1 MKNIKIFL
9 STILYCLCLS
19 WKSSKIYTSI
29 RLTGKI
35 IKPIMGIVSSFLIKY
50 IIDLLSG
57 TTNVPD
63 SRSMLIW
70 LIIGTVVIA
79 LINVVIKKMVSY
91 AEGLHND
98 ILERHITLGM
108 MDKALEADL
117 ELFDNPTYY
126 DKFTS
131 VKRDSYA
138 TTYILWNALDCMSS
152 FITFIGAFAVLC
164 TSNWLYGI
172 VMVIVAFPSA
182 IAGQKY
188 TKILYQLGLTQI
200 NDERK
205 KGYIYEVSST
215 KQYAQ
220 DIRLFGIGNM
230 LKKRYTQIWGNVFT
244 AKKNKIKARTILTTI
259 LEFLPEL
266 VIALITLDIS
276 FKALNGIAT
285 VGDYSLYTGLLG
297 QLWSA
302 IYMLTNSAINIY
314 ENKLKID
321 NVKSFNGIENSVKDN
336 GKLILKEVK
345 TIEFKHVSF
354 AYPLAQR
361 MVLNDLSFIVRQG
374 EKLAVVGINGA
385 GKSTLIKILLRFY
398 DVNDGQVLIN
408 GINIKEYS
416 LDSLRRCFS
425 SYFQNTPNYGFTLRE
440 NIELA
445 NIERKTVDENILC
458 AIRNSD
464 GETILD
470 KAPNGLDTYLTRNFE
485 ENGIELSGGQNQ
497 KIALARTFY
506 RNSSALILDEPSS
519 SLDPEAEHH
528 LFTSL
533 EQLCEGKTT
542 IFTSHRLSNITL
554 ADKIIVIE
562 NGEVVEIGTRD
573 ELLQNPQRFAE
584 LYQYQA
590 QKFKS

>member
-1 MKNIKIFL
+1 MIKNIKTFL
-9 STILYCLCLS
+9 TTITYCLSLS

-29 RLTGKI
+29 RLIGKI
-35 IKPIMGIVSSFLIKY
+35 IRPVTAIISSFLVKY

-57 TTNVPD
+57 TLVVPD
-63 SRSMLIW
+63 SRSMLIL
-70 LIIGTVVIA
+70 LIGATVAIA
-79 LINVVIKKMVSY
+79 LINAVVEKMVSY

-108 MDKALEADL
+108 MDKALSADL

-138 TTYILWNALDCMSS
+138 TTYILWNALDCISS
-152 FITFIGAFAVLC
+152 CITFVGAFAVLC

-172 VMVIVAFPSA
+172 LMVIAAFPSA

-188 TKILYQLGLTQI
+188 TKIIYKLGLTQI

-205 KGYIYEVSST
+205 KGYLYDVAST

-220 DIRLFGIGNM
+220 DIRLFNIGDM
-230 LKKRYTQIWGNVFT
+230 LRKRYSQIWENVFT
-244 AKKNKIKARTILTTI
+244 EKKSKIKARTILTTI

-276 FKALNGIAT
+276 LKALNGITT

-302 IYMLTNSAINIY
+302 IYMLTNSGINIY

-321 NVKSFNGIENSVKDN
+321 NVKSFDGIENRVQDN
-336 GKLILKEVK
+336 GRKKLNTIEA
-345 TIEFKHVSF
+345 IEFKNVSF
-354 AYPLAQR
+354 SYPQTQR
-361 MVLNDLSFIVRQG
+361 MVLNDISFKINQG
-374 EKLAVVGINGA
+374 ERLAIVGVNGA

-398 DVNDGQVLIN
+398 DVSRGQVLVN

-416 LDSLRRCFS
+416 VDSLRNCFS
-425 SYFQNTPNYGFTLRE
+425 CYFQNTPNYGFTLRE

-445 NIERKTVDENILC
+445 DMR
-458 AIRNSD
+458 
-464 GETILD
+464 
-470 KAPNGLDTYLTRNFE
+470 
-485 ENGIELSGGQNQ
+485 
-497 KIALARTFY
+497 
-506 RNSSALILDEPSS
+506 
-519 SLDPEAEHH
+519 
-528 LFTSL
+528 
-533 EQLCEGKTT
+533 
-542 IFTSHRLSNITL
+542 RLSDDDQIWRF
-554 ADKIIVIE
+554 IIVME
-562 NGEVVEIGTRD
+562 EQFLRK
-573 ELLQNPQRFAE
+573 LLMD
-584 LYQYQA
+584 
-590 QKFKS
+590 